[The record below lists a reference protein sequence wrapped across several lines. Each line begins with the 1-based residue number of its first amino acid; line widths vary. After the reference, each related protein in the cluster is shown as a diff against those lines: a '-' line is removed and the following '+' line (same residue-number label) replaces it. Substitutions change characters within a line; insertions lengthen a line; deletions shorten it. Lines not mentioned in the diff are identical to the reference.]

1 MGNAKAPVVTMLP
14 VKEGDCF
21 FLEFQ
26 SGDDPFNIMIDCGP
40 RGAWCTLQNF
50 LDGLI
55 DKNKKID
62 LLILTH
68 FDSDHIEG
76 ALAIFNTDRYREL
89 VREVWHNGLEQ
100 ISPALERNDKK
111 VLSSTKSA
119 FRWINQQYQHHRLKM
134 PVTSTGISYSQSM
147 SFSMAL
153 KKHGYTVNTKPITNQ
168 TDSIQLGKENDII
181 IDFLLPRQAQL
192 DSLLSEF
199 ASKLK
204 KMEADPALTDEAMDA
219 FEALVLSTNKEIYI
233 GPISSSLTP
242 DTSITNAASI
252 AIVIRFHGY
261 KFLFP
266 GDAIG
271 KPLSEAL
278 RSWQTATG
286 ESLQFDVVKL
296 PHHGSDRN
304 CPDLLNTPG
313 FGSETYLISSNGKYG
328 HPGSETIE
336 TIKQMHT
343 DGRHILYFN
352 YPQAMNNLPPDTMAS
367 TPNVQLVIRDYEI
380 TYTE

>member
-1 MGNAKAPVVTMLP
+1 VAHFVNAIIPEYRK
-14 VKEGDCF
+14 CF

-40 RGAWCTLQNF
+40 RGAWCKLQTF

-76 ALAIFNTDRYREL
+76 ALAIFNTDRYRKL

-100 ISPALERNDKK
+100 ISPALERDDNKI
-111 VLSSTKSA
+111 SSGTRSA
-119 FRWINQQYQHHRLKM
+119 FRHINQQYQRHRLKM

-153 KKHGYTVNTKPITNQ
+153 KKNGYTVNTNPITDQ
-168 TDSIQLGKENDII
+168 TDSIHLGKENDIVV
-181 IDFLLPRQAQL
+181 DFLLPKQAQL
-192 DSLLSEF
+192 DALLSRF

-204 KMEADPALTDEAMDA
+204 EMEAAPALAEEAMDA
-219 FEALVLSTNKEIYI
+219 FEALVLSTNKETYS

-261 KFLFP
+261 KFLFS

-278 RSWQTATG
+278 LSWQTATG

-296 PHHGSDRN
+296 PHHGSARN
-304 CPDLLNTPG
+304 CPELLNTKG
-313 FGSETYLISSNGKYG
+313 FGSKTYLISTNGKYG
-328 HPGSETIE
+328 HPGNETIE
-336 TIKQMHT
+336 AIKQMHT
-343 DGRHILYFN
+343 DERHILYFN
-352 YPQAMNNLPPDTMAS
+352 YPEAMNRLPSDTRAP
-367 TPNVQLVIRDYEI
+367 TPNVQLLIQDYEI
-380 TYTE
+380 PYTE